1 MVLVHFASAAIG
13 RLLPEAEEFFAE
25 TTSMR
30 KTKFY
35 GFFDKSKAN
44 TLFVSY
50 IKSKV
55 KIMPNPIMVKVFSKM
70 RSRQLENTNLSIYVH
85 GQGHF
90 YPFSMSDRNQIKDD
104 VWNFVEKKRAEFP
117 SFELPEKPYVV
128 LCVREPT
135 NPEVND
141 NLRNTSPSLFIPI
154 VNYLSTL
161 GMNCVRMSR
170 SANFKL
176 DPGNAS
182 LIDYPFTDFKSD
194 FADFTLFKSAE
205 FCIST
210 GFGVDHFASF
220 FGIPVL
226 AMNAPLMATYLR
238 KEKRYILPKI
248 FVGIESN
255 KVLSIDEI
263 LSKGLHLIEK
273 DSELKSLGYSLI
285 DNPPRVM
292 TNAIKE
298 FHENNFFLEIN
309 ESTVSKN
316 EAKKIA
322 VARYEYHRMYFQDKE
337 LKYEKEFNLENLI
350 YISASLPNLTNAGK
364 VVNGPS

>member
-1 MVLVHFASAAIG
+1 VVLVHFASAAIG

-35 GFFDKSKAN
+35 GFCDKSKAN

-55 KIMPNPIMVKVFSKM
+55 KVMPNPIMVRVFSKM

-90 YPFSMSDRNQIKDD
+90 YPFSMNDRNQVKDD
-104 VWNFVEKKRAEFP
+104 VWNFVEKKSAEFP

-135 NPEVND
+135 KPEVND
-141 NLRNTSPSLFIPI
+141 NLRNTSPSSFIPI

-248 FVGIESN
+248 FVDIQSN
-255 KVLSIDEI
+255 KVLSVDEI
-263 LSKGLHLIEK
+263 LSKELHLIEK
-273 DSELKSLGYSLI
+273 DSELKSLGYALI
-285 DNPPRVM
+285 DNPPSVM

-298 FHENNFFLEIN
+298 FHENKYFLEIS

-316 EAKKIA
+316 EAKRIA
-322 VARYEYHRMYFQDKE
+322 VARYEYHRMYFQEKE
-337 LKYEKEFNLENLI
+337 LKYEKEFDLKNLI
-350 YISASLPNLTNAGK
+350 YISAFWPNLTNAGK
-364 VVNGPS
+364 VVNGSL